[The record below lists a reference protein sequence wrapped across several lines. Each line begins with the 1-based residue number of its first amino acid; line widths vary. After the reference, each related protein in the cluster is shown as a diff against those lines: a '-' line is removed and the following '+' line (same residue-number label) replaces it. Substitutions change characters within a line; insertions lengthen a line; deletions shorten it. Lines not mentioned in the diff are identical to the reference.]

1 MAGGDFGG
9 KLRGIGKL
17 AAVRGVVAFQN
28 VINGVGQAGGLP
40 EGEVG
45 HGRVPLMWFYYF
57 GYAECCFRLPLKV
70 AYFRKV

>member
-17 AAVRGVVAFQN
+17 AAGRGVVALKH
-28 VINGVGQAGGLP
+28 VVNGVGQAGGLP

-45 HGRVPLMWFYYF
+45 HGVVL
-57 GYAECCFRLPLKV
+57 
-70 AYFRKV
+70 